1 MLEKSLIVIIFMY
14 SFSFS
19 ALGVQYMYAD
29 VLGTDIKNF
38 EGVVIKSEIL
48 NYVDMPAVNTATS
61 NIVGT
66 NSTSVTSNPVTAAAG
81 IAWEII
87 QLMSGTYIFGV
98 LVMLGVPS
106 IIVAGMT
113 ILYVFMLA
121 RTIIAYIR
129 GI

>member
-1 MLEKSLIVIIFMY
+1 MKHKAIIIILFMY
-14 SFSFS
+14 SLSFS
-19 ALGVQYMYAD
+19 MLSVQYMYAD

-38 EGVVIKSEIL
+38 EGVVMKSEVL
-48 NYVDMPAVNTATS
+48 EYVDTGAINTATS

-66 NSTSVTSNPVTAAAG
+66 NSTSVVNNPVSAAAG

-98 LVMLGVPS
+98 LVMQGVPS

>member
-1 MLEKSLIVIIFMY
+1 MLS
-14 SFSFS
+14 
-19 ALGVQYMYAD
+19 VQYMYAD

-38 EGVVIKSEIL
+38 EGVVMKSEL
-48 NYVDMPAVNTATS
+48 LEYVDTGAINTDTS

-66 NSTSVTSNPVTAAAG
+66 NSTTVVNNPVTAAAG

-98 LVMLGVPS
+98 LVLFGVPS

-113 ILYVFMLA
+113 ILYVILLA
-121 RTIIAYIR
+121 FTIVSYIR

>member
-1 MLEKSLIVIIFMY
+1 MIEKSLIVIIFMY

-48 NYVDMPAVNTATS
+48 NYIDMPAVNTATS
-61 NIVGT
+61 GIVGT
-66 NSTSVTSNPVTAAAG
+66 NSTSVVNNPVSAAAG

>member
-1 MLEKSLIVIIFMY
+1 MIEKSLIVIIFMY

-19 ALGVQYMYAD
+19 ALCVQYMYAD

>member
-1 MLEKSLIVIIFMY
+1 
-14 SFSFS
+14 
-19 ALGVQYMYAD
+19 
-29 VLGTDIKNF
+29 
-38 EGVVIKSEIL
+38 
-48 NYVDMPAVNTATS
+48 MPAVNTATS

>member
-1 MLEKSLIVIIFMY
+1 MY

-38 EGVVIKSEIL
+38 EGVVIKSEL
-48 NYVDMPAVNTATS
+48 LEATS
-61 NIVGT
+61 GNSNQPYLDMDNIDTTMSTIVGT

-113 ILYVFMLA
+113 VLYVLMLA